1 MVLTNFINYYQWN
14 RAHVNHHL
22 YKNGAIYSSDII
34 FTNLDS
40 TLVNKFDVITCAAPD
55 YNSANFD
62 DISYDTAC
70 EVLNN
75 RMYFVKAIAE
85 ENHVENLILG
95 AWGAGAFGFRRTEVA
110 KMWHQV

>member
-34 FTNLDS
+34 FTNLDG

-62 DISYDTAC
+62 DIPELSGD
-70 EVLNN
+70 
-75 RMYFVKAIAE
+75 
-85 ENHVENLILG
+85 
-95 AWGAGAFGFRRTEVA
+95 W
-110 KMWHQV
+110 QP

>member
-14 RAHVNHHL
+14 RA
-22 YKNGAIYSSDII
+22 IYSSDII
-34 FTNLDS
+34 FTNLDG

-110 KMWHQV
+110 KMWYQV